1 MKVLLVG
8 TGGVGTAISKIA
20 KNRDQDADWLEMMV
34 LSDYDLKKV
43 KDLAAC
49 LNDEKRFPAEYV
61 NARNKEEIIALANKY
76 DVDLI
81 LNGCDPSFNQN
92 IFDAA
97 FECNRNYMDMAMTLS
112 VPHPEDPYNK
122 PYIKMGDYQFKRHE
136 AWDKKG
142 LLALL
147 GMGIDP
153 GAANVFARYAE
164 KYLFDEIDEIN
175 IVDGGNLEAEGY
187 DIAFGFSIW
196 TTIDECLNPPFI
208 WEKDKGWYTKE
219 PFSDPITFNLP
230 AGIGEVEL
238 VNVEHEEVL
247 MIPRY
252 IGKGL
257 KKVAFKY
264 GLGSDFITMLKNLR
278 ALNLDDK
285 NKKIKLGDCQL
296 SPRDFVAKVAPSPQ
310 EVADKL
316 KGKTCVGAWVKGKKD
331 GLKRQVY
338 IYQVTDN
345 EEEMQK
351 IGSGAVVAQT
361 AYNPV
366 IAMELL
372 AKGIWKDTTG
382 VHGPE
387 VFNPDPFI
395 ELMDFYDFSVG
406 MMEMDSEYK
415 DAVDTAKLKEPLV
428 MSLAAVAEE

>member
-8 TGGVGTAISKIA
+8 TGGVGTAIVKIV
-20 KNRDQDADWLEMMV
+20 KNHSQSNEWLEKLV
-34 LSDYDLKKV
+34 LADYDLEKV
-43 KDLAAC
+43 KDLSAY
-49 LNDEKRFPAEYV
+49 LDDNERFPVEYV
-61 NARNKEEIIALANKY
+61 NARNKEEIIALAKKH
-76 DVDLI
+76 DVDII
-81 LNGCDPSFNQN
+81 LNGCDPSFNEN

-97 FECNRNYMDMAMTLS
+97 YDSNCNYIDMAMTLS
-112 VPHPEDPYNK
+112 EPHPEDPYNK
-122 PYIKMGDYQFKRHE
+122 AHIKMGDYQFKCHDE
-136 AWDKKG
+136 WKEKK

-153 GAANVFARYAE
+153 GAANIFARYAE
-164 KYLFDEIDEIN
+164 KHFFDEIEEIH
-175 IVDGGNLEAEGY
+175 ILDGGNLQAEGY
-187 DIAFGFSIW
+187 DVAFGFSIW

-219 PFSDPITFNLP
+219 PFSDPIRFVLP
-230 AGIGEVEL
+230 EGIGEIEL

-257 KKVAFKY
+257 KKVTFKY
-264 GLGSDFITMLKNLR
+264 GLGNEFITMLKNLR

-285 NKKIKLGDCQL
+285 HTKIQVGD
-296 SPRDFVAKVAPSPQ
+296 SSITPRDFIAKVAPSPQ
-310 EVADKL
+310 EVAGKL
-316 KGKTCVGAWVKGKKD
+316 KGKSCVGAWVIGKKD
-331 GLKRQVY
+331 GMNRQIY

-345 EEEMQK
+345 EEQMNR

-372 AKGIWKDTTG
+372 AKGIWSDNG

-387 VFNPDPFI
+387 VFDPDPYI
-395 ELMDFYDFSVG
+395 ELMDTYDYPVG

-415 DAVDTAKLKEPLV
+415 DNLDMAKLKEPLNIG
-428 MSLAAVAEE
+428 LAY